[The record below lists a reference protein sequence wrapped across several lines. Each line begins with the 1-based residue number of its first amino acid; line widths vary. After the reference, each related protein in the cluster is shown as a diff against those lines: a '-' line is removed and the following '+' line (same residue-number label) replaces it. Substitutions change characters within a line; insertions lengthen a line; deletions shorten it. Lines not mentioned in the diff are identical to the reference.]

1 MAFTETIESGVCVC
15 VRCVE
20 AAAVFEWLRKGVTA
34 FRLTPRAPE
43 CHSERVYT
51 GAGSQMHRN
60 VMALDANAKANT
72 VAWESE
78 RHRR

>member
-1 MAFTETIESGVCVC
+1 MNGFG
-15 VRCVE
+15 
-20 AAAVFEWLRKGVTA
+20 KGVTA

-60 VMALDANAKANT
+60 VMALDANAKANA
-72 VAWESE
+72 VAWENE
-78 RHRR
+78 RLVGDNGRLSA